1 MLITKRGGK
10 KYKDWK
16 KNILTQQN
24 FQICLMYIS
33 KREVTF
39 ISAKKFKE
47 CSKCVCIVI
56 WDSITLSISIIY
68 IYIFKKNLTH
78 VVVIFL
84 FYLLWCKN
92 IVKICQN
99 LPKFNN
105 FFSFFF
111 QCLRKQS
118 RCHRQS
124 YRASH
129 GEYLVLF
136 FSSTIC
142 LHFVWPLCV
151 FFFVKTS
158 FIYLIFYVKSSF
170 IIPRNFKF

>member
-1 MLITKRGGK
+1 
-10 KYKDWK
+10 
-16 KNILTQQN
+16 
-24 FQICLMYIS
+24 MYIS

-39 ISAKKFKE
+39 KSAKKFKE

-99 LPKFNN
+99 LTI
-105 FFSFFF
+105 FF
-111 QCLRKQS
+111 
-118 RCHRQS
+118 
-124 YRASH
+124 
-129 GEYLVLF
+129 LF
-136 FSSTIC
+136 FYSASGSNQGAIDNRIEQAMVSSTIF
-142 LHFVWPLCV
+142 FVNYLFTFCMTSLCI
-151 FFFVKTS
+151 FFVKTS